1 MAARVM
7 AVQTAIS
14 LVGAAARGL
23 IPSICADASQ
33 YLSRKR
39 IMIKQPLQALAGKAS
54 GKAAAVLRAAAA
66 QEAFRP
72 NDELLAALDTGSDG
86 LDEQQIEARLH
97 RDGPNEVSH
106 EKPPH
111 WTLQLL
117 RAFKNPF
124 IIVLLVLAGVEL
136 ATDDSD
142 LTGPI
147 IIAVMVGV
155 SVLLSFSQEYRS
167 SRAAEKL
174 KAMVRNTATVTRRAS
189 DGHSEQVEVPVVELV
204 AGDIVHLGAGDMVP
218 ADLRLLTAKDLFISQ
233 AILTGESLPVE
244 KSAPARVPAPQQGQ
258 AHTYDNPLEL
268 PTVCY
273 MGTNVVSGTASAV
286 VVAAG
291 ARSYLGSLAHSMS
304 GQRVQTSFDR
314 GVNSVSWLLIRFM
327 AVMVPVV
334 FLIQGFGKHNWLEA
348 FLFALSVAVGLTPE
362 MLPLIV
368 TANLAKGALA
378 MSKRKVVVK
387 RLNAIQNFGAMD
399 VLCTDK
405 TGTLTLDKIVLERHL
420 DLDGEES
427 DEALEYGYLNSRF
440 QTGLKNL
447 MDKAVLEHRNL
458 ESAAMRYRVV
468 DEIPFDFQRR
478 RMSVVVTDGSGEH
491 LLICKGAVEEMLST
505 CAFARIGEVIEPMT
519 DERRREIKA
528 MTHRLNEDGLRVLVV
543 AMRREPEHEH
553 PYSVADESNLIA
565 VGCLAFLDPPKDS
578 AATAIR
584 ALNHHGVE
592 VKVIT
597 GDNEAV
603 TRKICREVGLD
614 VTHSVQGREIEQL
627 DDAALDALVARVTVF
642 AKMSP
647 LQKARVVRS
656 LQRLGHT
663 VGFLGDGINDAPALH
678 DADVG
683 ISVDTATDIAK
694 ESADIILLEKNL
706 MVLEEGV
713 IEGRITF
720 GNIIKY
726 IKMTASSN
734 FGNVFSMLVASVFL
748 PFLPLL
754 PLQILVLNLLYDI
767 SQLSIP
773 FDRMD
778 EDYLRKPRKWD
789 AGDIG
794 RFMVWIGP
802 VSSIFDITTFVL
814 LWYMFG
820 ANSSAHQSL
829 FQSGW
834 FIESLL
840 TQTLIVHMIRTRRI
854 PFLQSVAAAPVLAL
868 TTAII
873 LIGLLVPY
881 TGIGAKIGMTT
892 LPPAFFGWIAL
903 TVLTYAVLTQLVKLV
918 YMRRYGR
925 WL

>member
-1 MAARVM
+1 MIKQSNQAVAGKAAGK
-7 AVQTAIS
+7 
-14 LVGAAARGL
+14 GAAA
-23 IPSICADASQ
+23 IH
-33 YLSRKR
+33 
-39 IMIKQPLQALAGKAS
+39 
-54 GKAAAVLRAAAA
+54 AAVA
-66 QEAFRP
+66 QEAFRA
-72 NDELLAALDTGSDG
+72 NDELLAALETTPAG
-86 LDEQQIEARLH
+86 LDEEQIEARLH

-111 WTLQLL
+111 WSRQLL

-124 IIVLLVLAGVEL
+124 IIVLLVLAVVQVF
-136 ATDDSD
+136 ATPDDMS
-142 LTGPI
+142 GPI
-147 IIAVMVGV
+147 IIAVMVAI
-155 SVLLSFSQEYRS
+155 SVLLNFTQEFRS
-167 SRAAEKL
+167 SRAAENL
-174 KAMVRNTATVTRRAS
+174 KAMVRNTATVTRKAS
-189 DGHSEQVEVPVVELV
+189 DGHSEQIEVPVVELV

-218 ADLRLLTAKDLFISQ
+218 GDLRLLTAKDLFISQ

-244 KSAPARVPAPQQGQ
+244 KSAPARVSDGSSQQK
-258 AHTYDNPLEL
+258 YDSPLEL

-273 MGTNVVSGTASAV
+273 MGTNVISGTAAAV
-286 VVAAG
+286 VVATG
-291 ARSYLGSLAHSMS
+291 SRSYLGSLAHSMS

-314 GVNSVSWLLIRFM
+314 GVKSVSWLLIRFM

-334 FLIQGFGKHNWLEA
+334 FLINGLDKHNWTEA

-368 TANLAKGALA
+368 TANLSKGALA
-378 MSKRKVVVK
+378 MSRRKVVVK

-427 DEALEYGYLNSRF
+427 DEALEFGYLNSRF

-447 MDKAVLEHRNL
+447 MDKAVLEHRDL
-458 ESAAMRYRVV
+458 ESAATRYRVI

-478 RMSVVVTDGSGEH
+478 RMSVVVAKDDGEH
-491 LLICKGAVEEMLST
+491 LLICKGAVEEMLSICT
-505 CAFARIGEVIEPMT
+505 FAKVGDVTEPMT
-519 DERRREIKA
+519 EGRRNDIKA
-528 MTHRLNEDGLRVLVV
+528 MTHKLNEDGLRVLVV
-543 AMRREPEHEH
+543 AVQREPSHDR
-553 PYSVADESNLIA
+553 PYSVADESDLVAI
-565 VGCLAFLDPPKDS
+565 GCLAFLDPPKDS

-584 ALNHHGVE
+584 ALHQHGVE

-614 VTHSVQGREIEQL
+614 VTHSVQGKEIESL
-627 DDAALDALVARVTVF
+627 DDAALDTLVARVTVF

-713 IEGRITF
+713 LEGRVTF
-720 GNIIKY
+720 GNIMKY

-734 FGNVFSMLVASVFL
+734 FGNVLSILIASAFL
-748 PFLPLL
+748 PFMPML

-794 RFMVWIGP
+794 RFMVWVGP
-802 VSSIFDITTFVL
+802 ASSVFDMTTFAL
-814 LWYMFG
+814 LWYVFG
-820 ANSSAHQSL
+820 ANSPAHQSL

-840 TQTLIVHMIRTRRI
+840 TQTLVVHMIRTRKI
-854 PFLQSVAAAPVLAL
+854 PFLQSSAAAPVLGL

-873 LIGLLVPY
+873 VIGMLLPY
-881 TGIGAKIGMTT
+881 TAIGTKIGMMQM
-892 LPPAFFGWIAL
+892 PPVYFAWLAL
-903 TVLTYAVLTQLVKLV
+903 TVVAYCALTQLVKVV

>member
-1 MAARVM
+1 MNKLFAPATV
-7 AVQTAIS
+7 T
-14 LVGAAARGL
+14 
-23 IPSICADASQ
+23 
-33 YLSRKR
+33 
-39 IMIKQPLQALAGKAS
+39 GKAVR
-54 GKAAAVLRAAAA
+54 GALPVVTVRAAQYAFQAA
-66 QEAFRP
+66 
-72 NDELLAALDTGSDG
+72 DELLAKLDTRGDG
-86 LDEQQIEARLH
+86 LDAGQIETRLR
-97 RDGPNEVSH
+97 RDGLNEVSH

-111 WTLQLL
+111 WSRQLL

-124 IIVLLVLAGVEL
+124 IAVLLILAGVQL
-136 ATDDSD
+136 ATDGGD
-142 LTGPI
+142 LAGPI
-147 IIAVMVGV
+147 IIAVMVAI

-174 KAMVRNTATVTRRAS
+174 KAMVRNTATVLRRAE
-189 DGHSEQVEVPVVELV
+189 DGHSEQIEVPVIELV

-218 ADLRLLTAKDLFISQ
+218 ADLRLLGAKDLFISQ

-244 KSAPARVPAPQQGQ
+244 KSAAVRAPLG
-258 AHTYDNPLEL
+258 ADSHASPLDL
-268 PTVCY
+268 PSICY

-286 VVAAG
+286 VVVSG
-291 ARSYLGSLAHSMS
+291 ARSYLGSLARSMT
-304 GQRVQTSFDR
+304 GRRVQTSFDR
-314 GVNSVSWLLIRFM
+314 GVSSVSWLLIRFM

-334 FLIQGFGKHNWLEA
+334 FLIQGFGKHDWTEA

-378 MSKRKVVVK
+378 MSRRKVVVK
-387 RLNAIQNFGAMD
+387 QLNAIQNFGAVD

-420 DLDGEES
+420 DMGGEES
-427 DEALEYGYLNSRF
+427 AEALEFGYLNSRF

-447 MDKAVLEHRNL
+447 MDKAVLTHRQL
-458 ESAAMRYRVV
+458 ESAAADYQVI
-468 DEIPFDFQRR
+468 DEIPFDFRRR
-478 RMSVVVTDGSGEH
+478 RMSVVVARGDGEH
-491 LLICKGAVEEMLST
+491 LLICKGAVEEMLAI
-505 CAFARIGEVIEPMT
+505 CAFEKAGAATVPLTDAR
-519 DERRREIKA
+519 RNAIKA

-543 AMRREPEHEH
+543 AVRREPGHAR
-553 PYSVADESNLIA
+553 PYTVADENALVA

-584 ALNHHGVE
+584 ALHSHGVE

-597 GDNEAV
+597 GDNEVV

-614 VTHSVQGREIEQL
+614 VAHSVQGKDIEPL
-627 DDAALDALVARVTVF
+627 DDAALDILVARATVF
-642 AKMSP
+642 TKMSP
-647 LQKARVVRS
+647 LQKAQVVRS
-656 LQRLGHT
+656 LQRQGHT

-713 IEGRITF
+713 LKGRVTF
-720 GNIIKY
+720 GNVIKY
-726 IKMTASSN
+726 IKLTASSN
-734 FGNVFSMLVASVFL
+734 FGNVLSMLVASLFL
-748 PFLPLL
+748 PFLPLF

-778 EDYLRKPRKWD
+778 DDYLRKPQRWD

-802 VSSIFDITTFVL
+802 ASSVFDLTTFAL
-814 LWYMFG
+814 LWYVFD
-820 ANSSAHQSL
+820 ANSVAQQSL

-840 TQTLIVHMIRTRRI
+840 TQTLVVHMIRTRRI
-854 PFLQSVAAAPVLAL
+854 PFLQSAAAGPVLAL

-873 LIGLLVPY
+873 VIGVLIPY
-881 TGIGAKIGMTT
+881 TAIGTKFGM
-892 LPPAFFGWIAL
+892 LEMPPVYFGWLAA
-903 TVLTYAVLTQLVKLV
+903 TVLGYCTLTQLMKVV
-918 YMRRYGR
+918 YIRRYGR

>member
-1 MAARVM
+1 MNWISTPAAPRPASKGAARPP
-7 AVQTAIS
+7 
-14 LVGAAARGL
+14 AAAEQAFRD
-23 IPSICADASQ
+23 ADA
-33 YLSRKR
+33 
-39 IMIKQPLQALAGKAS
+39 
-54 GKAAAVLRAAAA
+54 
-66 QEAFRP
+66 
-72 NDELLAALDTGSDG
+72 LLLWLDTTPAG
-86 LDEQQIEARLH
+86 LDAEQIGARLH
-97 RDGPNEVSH
+97 RDGLNEVAH

-111 WTLQLL
+111 WSLQLL

-124 IIVLLVLAGVEL
+124 IVVLLVLGGVQL
-136 ATDDSD
+136 FTDGND
-142 LTGPI
+142 LTGPA
-147 IIAVMVGV
+147 IIAVMVGI
-155 SVLLSFSQEYRS
+155 SVLLSFTQEYRS

-189 DGHSEQVEVPVVELV
+189 DGHSEQIEVPVVELV
-204 AGDIVHLGAGDMVP
+204 AGDIVHLAAGDMVP
-218 ADLRLLTAKDLFISQ
+218 ADLRLLGAKDLFVSQ

-244 KSAPARVPAPQQGQ
+244 KAAPAPVRADGGQ
-258 AHTYDNPLEL
+258 VGTPPDRDPLDL
-268 PTVCY
+268 TSVCY

-286 VVAAG
+286 VVATG
-291 ARSYLGSLAHSMS
+291 ARSYLGSLAHSMG

-314 GVNSVSWLLIRFM
+314 GVSSVSWLLLRFM

-334 FLIQGFGKHNWLEA
+334 FLINGLDKHNWTEA
-348 FLFALSVAVGLTPE
+348 FLFALSIAVGLTPE

-378 MSKRKVVVK
+378 MSRRKVVVK

-447 MDKAVLEHRNL
+447 MDKAVLAHRDL
-458 ESAAMRYRVV
+458 EAAATRYRVV

-478 RMSVVVTDGSGEH
+478 RMSVVVADGGGEH
-491 LLICKGAVEEMLST
+491 LLICKGAVEEMLSI
-505 CAFARIGEVIEPMT
+505 CAFAKVGDVTEPMT
-519 DERRREIKA
+519 EERRREIKA

-543 AMRREPEHEH
+543 AARRQPAHES
-553 PYSVADESNLIA
+553 PYSVADESGLVA

-584 ALNHHGVE
+584 ALHSHGVA
-592 VKVIT
+592 VKVVT

-614 VTHSVQGREIEQL
+614 VSHSVQGRDIETL

-720 GNIIKY
+720 GNIMKY

-734 FGNVFSMLVASVFL
+734 FGNVFSVLVASAFL
-748 PFLPLL
+748 PFLPML
-754 PLQILVLNLLYDI
+754 PLQILVQNLLYDI

-778 EDYLRKPRKWD
+778 EEYLSKPRRWD

-794 RFMVWIGP
+794 RFMAWVGP
-802 VSSIFDITTFVL
+802 VSSIFDITTFWL
-814 LWYMFG
+814 MWHYFG
-820 ANSSAHQSL
+820 ANTPARQSL

-834 FIESLL
+834 FIEGLL
-840 TQTLIVHMIRTRRI
+840 SQTLIVHMIRTRRI
-854 PFLQSVAAAPVLAL
+854 PFVQSVAAAPVLGL
-868 TTAII
+868 TIAVIVI
-873 LIGLLVPY
+873 GMLIPFSTL
-881 TGIGAKIGMTT
+881 GAKIGMVP
-892 LPPAFFGWIAL
+892 LPPLYFAWLAL
-903 TVLTYAVLTQLVKLV
+903 TLVSYCVLTQLMKVL
-918 YMRRYGR
+918 YIRRYGR

>member
-1 MAARVM
+1 
-7 AVQTAIS
+7 
-14 LVGAAARGL
+14 
-23 IPSICADASQ
+23 
-33 YLSRKR
+33 
-39 IMIKQPLQALAGKAS
+39 MIKHSTHSVAGKAA
-54 GKAAAVLRAAAA
+54 GKGAGAPVRVAVAL
-66 QEAFRP
+66 EAFRH
-72 NDELLAALDTGSDG
+72 NEALFAALDTSAAG
-86 LDEQQIEARLH
+86 LDAEQIAERLD
-97 RDGPNEVSH
+97 RDGANEVSH

-111 WTLQLL
+111 WSRQLL

-124 IIVLLVLAGVEL
+124 IIVLLVLAVVQL
-136 ATDDSD
+136 ATDGDD
-142 LTGPI
+142 LAGPI
-147 IIAVMVGV
+147 IIAVMVGI
-155 SVLLSFSQEYRS
+155 SVLLSFTQEFRS
-167 SRAAEKL
+167 SKAAEKL
-174 KAMVRNTATVTRRAS
+174 KAMVRNTATVTRRS
-189 DGHSEQVEVPVVELV
+189 EDGHSERIEVPVGELV
-204 AGDIVHLGAGDMVP
+204 AGDIVHLAAGDMVP
-218 ADLRLLTAKDLFISQ
+218 ADLRLFSAKDLFISQ

-244 KSAPARVPAPQQGQ
+244 KSAPTPAQVSEEAAQG
-258 AHTYDNPLEL
+258 DNPLDL

-273 MGTNVVSGTASAV
+273 MGTNVVSGSASAV
-286 VVAAG
+286 VVATG
-291 ARSYLGSLAHSMS
+291 ARTYLGSLAHTIV

-327 AVMVPVV
+327 LVMVPIV
-334 FLIQGFGKHNWLEA
+334 FAINWYDKGDFLQA

-368 TANLAKGALA
+368 TANLGKGAIA
-378 MSKRKVVVK
+378 MSRRKVVVK

-420 DLDGEES
+420 DLYGEES

-447 MDKAVLEHRNL
+447 MDKAVLEHRDL
-458 ESAAMRYRVV
+458 ETVAQQYRIV

-478 RMSVVVTDGSGEH
+478 RMSVVVRHGEGDE
-491 LLICKGAVEEMLST
+491 LLVCKGAVEEMLSI
-505 CAFARIGEVIEPMT
+505 CAYAKVGEEILPVT
-519 DERRREIKA
+519 DEMRADIKA
-528 MTHRLNEDGLRVLVV
+528 MTRDLNDDGLRVLVV
-543 AMRREPEHEH
+543 AVKHQPPAGRA
-553 PYSVADESNLIA
+553 YGVADESGLTA

-578 AATAIR
+578 AATAIA
-584 ALNHHGVE
+584 ALHHHGVE

-614 VTHSVQGREIEQL
+614 VQHSAQGKHIEPL
-627 DDAALDALVARVTVF
+627 NDEELDALVKRTTVF

-647 LQKARVVRS
+647 LQKARVVKS
-656 LQRLGHT
+656 LQRQGHT
-663 VGFLGDGINDAPALH
+663 VGFLGDGINDAPALRE
-678 DADVG
+678 ADVG

-734 FGNVFSMLVASVFL
+734 FGNMFSVLVASAFL
-748 PFLPLL
+748 PFLPML

-778 EDYLRKPRKWD
+778 DEYLRKPRKWD
-789 AGDIG
+789 ASDIG

-802 VSSIFDITTFVL
+802 VSSIFDITTFLL
-814 LWYMFG
+814 LWYVFG
-820 ANSSAHQSL
+820 ANGPAHQSF

-834 FIESLL
+834 FVESLL
-840 TQTLIVHMIRTRRI
+840 TQTLIVHMIRTKRI
-854 PFLQSVAAAPVLAL
+854 PFLQSVAAAPVLGL

-873 LIGLLVPY
+873 AIGLLLPY
-881 TGIGAKIGMTT
+881 TGLGAKIGMMP
-892 LPPAFFGWIAL
+892 LPPVYFGWIAL
-903 TVLTYAVLTQLVKLV
+903 TVLTYCVLTQLVKLL
-918 YMRRYGR
+918 YIRRYGR

>member
-1 MAARVM
+1 MSK
-7 AVQTAIS
+7 IS
-14 LVGAAARGL
+14 NPSIGKVAGKSVPVTVAQQAFCDAAA
-23 IPSICADASQ
+23 
-33 YLSRKR
+33 
-39 IMIKQPLQALAGKAS
+39 
-54 GKAAAVLRAAAA
+54 
-66 QEAFRP
+66 
-72 NDELLAALDTGSDG
+72 LLATLDTTLAG
-86 LDEQQIEARLH
+86 LDEEQISERLH

-111 WTLQLL
+111 WSLQLL

-124 IIVLLVLAGVEL
+124 IVVLLVLAGVQL
-136 ATDDSD
+136 FTDGDD

-147 IIAVMVGV
+147 IIAVMVGI
-155 SVLLSFSQEYRS
+155 SVLLSFTQEYRS
-167 SRAAEKL
+167 TRAAEKL

-189 DGHSEQVEVPVVELV
+189 DGHSEQIEVPVAELV

-218 ADLRLLTAKDLFISQ
+218 ADLRLLGAKDLFISQ

-244 KSAPARVPAPQQGQ
+244 KSAPTRTSIDDGSSAA
-258 AHTYDNPLEL
+258 TPLDL

-273 MGTNVVSGTASAV
+273 MGTNVVSGTAAAV
-286 VVAAG
+286 VVATG

-314 GVNSVSWLLIRFM
+314 GISSVSWLLIRFM

-334 FLIQGFGKHNWLEA
+334 FLINGLDKHNWTEA

-368 TANLAKGALA
+368 TANLSKGALA

-447 MDKAVLEHRNL
+447 MDKAVLEHRDL
-458 ESAAMRYRVV
+458 EAAATRYRVV

-478 RMSVVVTDGSGEH
+478 RMSVVVANGDGEH
-491 LLICKGAVEEMLST
+491 LLICKGAVEEMLSICT
-505 CAFARIGEVIEPMT
+505 FAKTGDVTEPLT

-528 MTHRLNEDGLRVLVV
+528 MTHKLNEDGLRVLVV
-543 AMRREPEHEH
+543 AVRRESAHERA
-553 PYSVADESNLIA
+553 YGVVDENNLVA

-584 ALNHHGVE
+584 ALHQHGVE

-614 VTHSVQGREIEQL
+614 VTHSVEGKEIEAL

-713 IEGRITF
+713 LEGRVTF
-720 GNIIKY
+720 GNIMKY

-734 FGNVFSMLVASVFL
+734 FGNVFSVLVASAFL
-748 PFLPLL
+748 PFLPML
-754 PLQILVLNLLYDI
+754 PLQILVQNLLYDI

-778 EDYLRKPRKWD
+778 EEYLSKPRKWD

-802 VSSIFDITTFVL
+802 VSSIFDITTFWL
-814 LWYMFG
+814 MWHYFG
-820 ANSSAHQSL
+820 ANSPAHQSL

-834 FIESLL
+834 FIEGLL
-840 TQTLIVHMIRTRRI
+840 SQTLIVHMIRTRRI
-854 PFLQSVAAAPVLAL
+854 PFLQSVAAAPVLGL
-868 TTAII
+868 TLAII
-873 LIGLLVPY
+873 VIGMLIPY
-881 TGIGAKIGMTT
+881 SALGAKIGMVP
-892 LPPAFFGWIAL
+892 LPPVYFAWLAVTL
-903 TVLTYAVLTQLVKLV
+903 VSYCVLTQLMKLI
-918 YMRRYGR
+918 YIRRYGR

>member
-1 MAARVM
+1 
-7 AVQTAIS
+7 
-14 LVGAAARGL
+14 
-23 IPSICADASQ
+23 
-33 YLSRKR
+33 
-39 IMIKQPLQALAGKAS
+39 MIKQSIQGALP
-54 GKAAAVLRAAAA
+54 RAADRGASAPLHVAVA
-66 QEAFRP
+66 QEAFRA
-72 NDELLAALDTGSDG
+72 NSELLASLETTPAG
-86 LDEQQIEARLH
+86 LDEEQIEARLH
-97 RDGPNEVSH
+97 RDGINEVSY

-111 WTLQLL
+111 WSRQLL

-124 IIVLLVLAGVEL
+124 IIVLLVLAVVQMF
-136 ATDDSD
+136 ATPDDLS
-142 LTGPI
+142 GPI
-147 IIAVMVGV
+147 IIAAMVGI
-155 SVLLSFSQEYRS
+155 SVLLSFTQEYRS
-167 SRAAEKL
+167 SKAAEKL

-189 DGHSEQVEVPVVELV
+189 DGHSERIEVPVGELV
-204 AGDIVHLGAGDMVP
+204 AGDIVHLAAGDMVP
-218 ADLRLLTAKDLFISQ
+218 ADLRLLHAKDLFISQ

-244 KSAPARVPAPQQGQ
+244 KAAPG
-258 AHTYDNPLEL
+258 AHGAAEADHANPLDL
-268 PTVCY
+268 PTICY
-273 MGTNVVSGTASAV
+273 MGTNVVSGTATAV
-286 VVAAG
+286 AVATG
-291 ARSYLGSLAHSMS
+291 PRSYLGSLAHSIV

-334 FLIQGFGKHNWLEA
+334 FLINGFDKHDWLQA
-348 FLFALSVAVGLTPE
+348 FMFALSVAVGLTPE

-378 MSKRKVVVK
+378 MSGRKVVVK

-420 DLDGEES
+420 DLHGEES

-447 MDKAVLEHRNL
+447 MDKAVLEHRDL
-458 ESAAMRYRVV
+458 EPAAAHYRIV

-478 RMSVVVTDGSGEH
+478 RMSVVLGNGDGH
-491 LLICKGAVEEMLST
+491 DLIVCKGAVEEMLSI
-505 CAFARIGEVIEPMT
+505 CAWARTGGEVVPMT
-519 DERRREIKA
+519 DAQRDEIKE
-528 MTHRLNEDGLRVLVV
+528 MTHGLNEDGLRVLVV
-543 AMRREPEHEH
+543 AVKQQPPAGR
-553 PYSVADESNLIA
+553 PYGVADESGLTA

-578 AATAIR
+578 AATAIA
-584 ALNHHGVE
+584 ALHHHGVQ

-614 VTHSVQGREIEQL
+614 VEHSAQGRQIEPL
-627 DDAALDALVARVTVF
+627 DDAALDALVARTTVF

-647 LQKARVVRS
+647 LQKARVVKS
-656 LQRLGHT
+656 LQRQGHT
-663 VGFLGDGINDAPALH
+663 VGFLGDGINDAPALRE
-678 DADVG
+678 ADVG

-734 FGNVFSMLVASVFL
+734 FGNMFSVLVASAFL
-748 PFLPLL
+748 PFLPML

-778 EDYLRKPRKWD
+778 DEYLRKPRKWN
-789 AGDIG
+789 ASDIG

-802 VSSIFDITTFVL
+802 VSSIFDITTFLL
-814 LWYMFG
+814 LWHVFG
-820 ANSSAHQSL
+820 ANSVAHQSF

-834 FIESLL
+834 FVESLL

-854 PFLQSVAAAPVLAL
+854 PFLQSIASAPVLAL
-868 TTAII
+868 TSAII
-873 LIGLLVPY
+873 LIGLFIPFIGL
-881 TGIGAKIGMTT
+881 GAKIGMVP
-892 LPPAFFGWIAL
+892 LPPAFFGWVAL
-903 TVLTYAVLTQLVKLV
+903 TVLTYGVLTQLMKLV
-918 YMRRYGR
+918 YIRRYGR

>member
-1 MAARVM
+1 MSKHSSTPGGNVVDKVAPSTDV
-7 AVQTAIS
+7 AV
-14 LVGAAARGL
+14 
-23 IPSICADASQ
+23 
-33 YLSRKR
+33 
-39 IMIKQPLQALAGKAS
+39 AG
-54 GKAAAVLRAAAA
+54 
-66 QEAFRP
+66 QAFR
-72 NDELLAALDTGSDG
+72 DTGSLLDSLETSAGGLGAGQIGARLRRDG
-86 LDEQQIEARLH
+86 L
-97 RDGPNEVSH
+97 NEVSR

-117 RAFKNPF
+117 HAFKNPF
-124 IIVLLVLAGVEL
+124 IVVLLVLAGVQL
-136 ATDDSD
+136 FSDRGD
-142 LTGPI
+142 LTGPA
-147 IIAVMVGV
+147 IIAVMVGI
-155 SVLLSFSQEYRS
+155 SVVLSFTQEYRS
-167 SRAAEKL
+167 SRAAEQL
-174 KAMVRNTATVTRRAS
+174 KAMVRNTATVLRRAS
-189 DGHSEQVEVPVVELV
+189 DEHSERIEVPVIELV
-204 AGDIVHLGAGDMVP
+204 VGDIVQLGAGDMVP

-244 KSAPARVPAPQQGQ
+244 KAAPAAGSSPEDAPP
-258 AHTYDNPLEL
+258 NPLDL
-268 PTVCY
+268 ASLCY
-273 MGTNVVSGTASAV
+273 MGTNVVSGTATAV
-286 VVAAG
+286 VLATG

-314 GVNSVSWLLIRFM
+314 GIRSVSWLLIRFM
-327 AVMVPVV
+327 AVMVPIV
-334 FLIQGFGKHNWLEA
+334 FLINGLDKHDWTQA
-348 FLFALSVAVGLTPE
+348 FLFALSIAVGLTPE

-368 TANLAKGALA
+368 TANLSKGALA
-378 MSKRKVVVK
+378 MSRRKVVVK

-405 TGTLTLDKIVLERHL
+405 TGTLTLDRIVLERHL
-420 DLDGEES
+420 DLEGEES
-427 DEALEYGYLNSRF
+427 GEALEFGYLNSHF

-447 MDKAVLEHRNL
+447 LDKAVLAHRDL
-458 ESAAMRYRVV
+458 EPVAARYRVV

-478 RMSVVVTDGSGEH
+478 RMSVVVTDGDGEH
-491 LLICKGAVEEMLST
+491 LLICKGAVEEMLSICT
-505 CAFARIGEVIEPMT
+505 HARIGTATEAMT
-519 DERRREIKA
+519 DERREVIKSI
-528 MTHRLNEDGLRVLVV
+528 THRLNEDGLRVLVV
-543 AMRREPEHEH
+543 AIRRGPAHGRA
-553 PYSVADESNLIA
+553 YGVGDESGLVA
-565 VGCLAFLDPPKDS
+565 VGLLAFLDPPKDS

-584 ALNHHGVE
+584 ALHQHGVE

-603 TRKICREVGLD
+603 ARKICREVGLD
-614 VTHSVQGREIEQL
+614 VEHSLQGGEIESL
-627 DDAALDALVARVTVF
+627 ADDALDALVVRVTVF

-713 IEGRITF
+713 LEGRITF
-720 GNIIKY
+720 GNIMKY

-734 FGNVFSMLVASVFL
+734 FGNVLSVLVASAFL
-748 PFLPLL
+748 PFLPML
-754 PLQILVLNLLYDI
+754 PLQILVQNLLYDI

-778 EDYLRKPRKWD
+778 EEYLSRPRQWD

-802 VSSIFDITTFVL
+802 VSSIFDITTFWLMWHV
-814 LWYMFG
+814 FG
-820 ANSSAHQSL
+820 ANSPAHQSL

-834 FIESLL
+834 FIEGLL
-840 TQTLIVHMIRTRRI
+840 SQTLIVHMIRTRRI
-854 PFLQSVAAAPVLAL
+854 PFVQSVAAAPVLGL
-868 TTAII
+868 TVAIM
-873 LIGLLVPY
+873 LVGMLLPFS
-881 TGIGAKIGMTT
+881 TLGARIGMMP
-892 LPPAFFGWIAL
+892 LPPIYFAWLGL
-903 TVLTYAVLTQLVKLV
+903 TLVSYCVLTQLMKLV

>member
-1 MAARVM
+1 
-7 AVQTAIS
+7 
-14 LVGAAARGL
+14 
-23 IPSICADASQ
+23 
-33 YLSRKR
+33 
-39 IMIKQPLQALAGKAS
+39 MIKHSTHSVAGKAA
-54 GKAAAVLRAAAA
+54 GKGAGAPVRVAVAL
-66 QEAFRP
+66 EAFRH
-72 NDELLAALDTGSDG
+72 NEALFAALDTSAAG
-86 LDEQQIEARLH
+86 LDAEQIAERLD
-97 RDGPNEVSH
+97 RDGANEVSH

-111 WTLQLL
+111 WSRQLL

-124 IIVLLVLAGVEL
+124 IIVLLVLAVVQL
-136 ATDDSD
+136 ATDGDD
-142 LTGPI
+142 LAGPI
-147 IIAVMVGV
+147 IIAVMVGI
-155 SVLLSFSQEYRS
+155 SVLLSFTQEFRS
-167 SRAAEKL
+167 SKAAEKL
-174 KAMVRNTATVTRRAS
+174 KAMVRNTATVTRRS
-189 DGHSEQVEVPVVELV
+189 EDGHSERIEVPVGELV
-204 AGDIVHLGAGDMVP
+204 AGDIVHLAAGDMVP
-218 ADLRLLTAKDLFISQ
+218 ADLRLFSAKDLFISQ

-244 KSAPARVPAPQQGQ
+244 KSAPTPAQVSEEAAQG
-258 AHTYDNPLEL
+258 DNPLDL

-273 MGTNVVSGTASAV
+273 MGTNVVSGSASAV
-286 VVAAG
+286 VVATG
-291 ARSYLGSLAHSMS
+291 SRTYLGSLAHTIV

-327 AVMVPVV
+327 LVMVPIV
-334 FLIQGFGKHNWLEA
+334 FAINWYDKGDFLQA

-368 TANLAKGALA
+368 TANLGKGAIA

-420 DLDGEES
+420 DLYGEES

-447 MDKAVLEHRNL
+447 MDKAVLEHRDL
-458 ESAAMRYRVV
+458 ETVAQQYRIV

-478 RMSVVVTDGSGEH
+478 RMSVVVRHGEGDE
-491 LLICKGAVEEMLST
+491 LLVCKGAVEEMLSI
-505 CAFARIGEVIEPMT
+505 CAYAKVGEEILPVT
-519 DERRREIKA
+519 DEMRADIKA
-528 MTHRLNEDGLRVLVV
+528 MTRDLNEDGLRVLVV
-543 AMRREPEHEH
+543 AVKHQPPAGRA
-553 PYSVADESNLIA
+553 YGVADESGLTA

-578 AATAIR
+578 AATAIA
-584 ALNHHGVE
+584 ALHHHGVE

-614 VTHSVQGREIEQL
+614 VQHSAQGKHIEPL
-627 DDAALDALVARVTVF
+627 NDEELDALVKRTTVF

-647 LQKARVVRS
+647 LQKARVVKS
-656 LQRLGHT
+656 LQRQGHT
-663 VGFLGDGINDAPALH
+663 VGFLGDGINDAPALRE
-678 DADVG
+678 ADVG

-734 FGNVFSMLVASVFL
+734 FGNMFSVLVASAFL
-748 PFLPLL
+748 PFLPML

-778 EDYLRKPRKWD
+778 DEYLRKPRKWD
-789 AGDIG
+789 ASDIG

-802 VSSIFDITTFVL
+802 VSSIFDITTFLL
-814 LWYMFG
+814 LWYVFG
-820 ANSSAHQSL
+820 ANGPAHQSF

-834 FIESLL
+834 FVESLL
-840 TQTLIVHMIRTRRI
+840 TQTLIVHMIRTKRI
-854 PFLQSVAAAPVLAL
+854 PFLQSVAAAPVLGL

-873 LIGLLVPY
+873 AIGLLLPY
-881 TGIGAKIGMTT
+881 TGLGAKIGMMP
-892 LPPAFFGWIAL
+892 LPPVYFAWIAL
-903 TVLTYAVLTQLVKLV
+903 TVLTYCVLTQAVKLL
-918 YMRRYGR
+918 YIRRYGR

>member
-1 MAARVM
+1 MTKQSNQ
-7 AVQTAIS
+7 AVAVRT
-14 LVGAAARGL
+14 
-23 IPSICADASQ
+23 
-33 YLSRKR
+33 
-39 IMIKQPLQALAGKAS
+39 AGK
-54 GKAAAVLRAAAA
+54 GAAVLLHAAVA
-66 QEAFRP
+66 QEAFQT
-72 NDELLAALDTGSDG
+72 NDALLASLDTTLSG
-86 LDEQQIEARLH
+86 LDEEQIEDRLN
-97 RDGPNEVSH
+97 RDGSNEVSH

-111 WTLQLL
+111 WTRQLL
-117 RAFKNPF
+117 RTFKNPF
-124 IIVLLVLAGVEL
+124 IIVLLILAVVQVFI
-136 ATDDSD
+136 TPDDLS
-142 LTGPI
+142 GPI
-147 IIAVMVGV
+147 IIAVMVSI

-167 SRAAEKL
+167 SRAAENL
-174 KAMVRNTATVTRRAS
+174 KAMVRNTATVTRKAS
-189 DGHSEQVEVPVVELV
+189 DGHSERIEVPVGELV
-204 AGDIVHLGAGDMVP
+204 AGDIVHLAAGDMVP
-218 ADLRLLTAKDLFISQ
+218 ADMRLLTAKDLFISQ

-244 KSAPARVPAPQQGQ
+244 KLA
-258 AHTYDNPLEL
+258 
-268 PTVCY
+268 PTVAQIDQHKQQTLHENLLDLTTICY

-286 VVAAG
+286 VVSTG
-291 ARSYLGSLAHSMS
+291 ARTYLGSIARTIT

-314 GVNSVSWLLIRFM
+314 GVKSVSWLLIRFM
-327 AVMVPVV
+327 LVMVPIV
-334 FLIQGFGKHNWLEA
+334 LGIQWFKHGFFEA
-348 FLFALSVAVGLTPE
+348 LLFALSVAVGLTPE

-427 DEALEYGYLNSRF
+427 DEALEYGYLNSHF

-447 MDKAVLEHRNL
+447 MDKAVLAHRDL
-458 ESAAMRYRVV
+458 EGTVARYRVV

-478 RMSVVVTDGSGEH
+478 RMSVVVAKDDGEH
-491 LLICKGAVEEMLST
+491 LLICKGAVEEMLSI
-505 CAFARIGEVIEPMT
+505 CAFAKVGDVTEPMT
-519 DERRREIKA
+519 DERRQEIKA

-543 AMRREPEHEH
+543 ATQREPSHER
-553 PYSVADESNLIA
+553 PYSVADETGLVA

-578 AATAIR
+578 ALTAIL
-584 ALNHHGVE
+584 ALHQHGVE

-603 TRKICREVGLD
+603 ARKICREVGLD
-614 VTHSVQGREIEQL
+614 VTHSVQGRDIEPL
-627 DDAALDALVARVTVF
+627 EDAELDALVARVTVF

-647 LQKARVVRS
+647 AQKARVVKS
-656 LQRLGHT
+656 LQRQGHT
-663 VGFLGDGINDAPALH
+663 VGFLGDGINDAPALRE
-678 DADVG
+678 ADVG

-713 IEGRITF
+713 LEGRVTF
-720 GNIIKY
+720 GNIMKY

-734 FGNVFSMLVASVFL
+734 FGNVLSMLIASAFL
-748 PFLPLL
+748 PFLPML
-754 PLQILVLNLLYDI
+754 PLQVLVLNLLYDI

-794 RFMVWIGP
+794 RFMVWVGP
-802 VSSIFDITTFVL
+802 ASSVFDMTTFLL
-814 LWYMFG
+814 LWYVFG
-820 ANSSAHQSL
+820 ANSAAHQSL

-840 TQTLIVHMIRTRRI
+840 TQTLVVHMIRTRKI
-854 PFLQSVAAAPVLAL
+854 PFLQSSAAAPVLGL

-873 LIGLLVPY
+873 VIGMLLPY
-881 TGIGAKIGMTT
+881 TAIGTKIGMMEM
-892 LPPAFFGWIAL
+892 PGVYFGWLAV
-903 TVLTYAVLTQLVKLV
+903 TVLAYCALTQLVKVV
-918 YMRRYGR
+918 YIRRYGR

>member
-1 MAARVM
+1 MMKQSTQAVM
-7 AVQTAIS
+7 AKAVAKVTS
-14 LVGAAARGL
+14 AAPTR
-23 IPSICADASQ
+23 
-33 YLSRKR
+33 
-39 IMIKQPLQALAGKAS
+39 
-54 GKAAAVLRAAAA
+54 VAAA
-66 QEAFRP
+66 QDAFKENEA
-72 NDELLAALDTGSDG
+72 LLAGLDTSTAG
-86 LDEQQIEARLH
+86 LNEEQITERLD
-97 RDGPNEVSH
+97 RDGVNEVSH

-111 WTLQLL
+111 WSLQLL

-124 IIVLLVLAGVEL
+124 IIVLLILAVVQVVL
-136 ATDDSD
+136 TPDDLS
-142 LTGPI
+142 GPI
-147 IIAVMVGV
+147 IIAVMVGI
-155 SVLLSFSQEYRS
+155 SVLLSFTQEYRS
-167 SRAAEKL
+167 SRAAENL

-189 DGHSEQVEVPVVELV
+189 DEHSERIEVPVGELV
-204 AGDIVHLGAGDMVP
+204 VGDIVHLGAGDMVP

-244 KSAPARVPAPQQGQ
+244 KAAPSHAHFVEGGEHGAQQG
-258 AHTYDNPLEL
+258 NPLDL
-268 PTVCY
+268 PTICY
-273 MGTNVVSGTASAV
+273 MGTNVVSGTATA
-286 VVAAG
+286 VVAATG
-291 ARSYLGSLAHSMS
+291 PRTYLGSLARTIV
-304 GQRVQTSFDR
+304 GERVQTSFDR
-314 GVNSVSWLLIRFM
+314 GVSSVSWLLIRFM
-327 AVMVPVV
+327 LVMVPVV
-334 FLIQGFGKHNWLEA
+334 LAIQWYKHGFLEA
-348 FLFALSVAVGLTPE
+348 LLFALSVAVGLTPE

-368 TANLAKGALA
+368 TANLAKGAMA
-378 MSKRKVVVK
+378 MSRRKVVVK

-420 DLDGEES
+420 DLDGEDSE
-427 DEALEYGYLNSRF
+427 DALEYGYLNSHF

-447 MDKAVLEHRNL
+447 MDKAVLAHRDL
-458 ESAAMRYRVV
+458 EPIVARYRVV

-478 RMSVVVTDGSGEH
+478 RMSVVLANGNGHH
-491 LLICKGAVEEMLST
+491 LLVCKGAVEEMLAIAT
-505 CAFARIGEVIEPMT
+505 KERRGDEILPMT

-528 MTHRLNEDGLRVLVV
+528 MTRRLNEDGLRVLVV
-543 AMRREPEHEH
+543 AIKEDAPRGGA
-553 PYSVADESNLIA
+553 YGVADEAELTA
-565 VGCLAFLDPPKDS
+565 VGCLAFLDPPKDT
-578 AATAIR
+578 AATAIA
-584 ALNHHGVE
+584 ALHHHGVT

-614 VTHSVQGREIEQL
+614 VENSAQGRDIEPL
-627 DDAALDALVARVTVF
+627 DDAELDELVKRTTVF

-647 LQKARVVRS
+647 LQKARVVKS
-656 LQRLGHT
+656 LQRQGHT
-663 VGFLGDGINDAPALH
+663 VGFLGDGINDAPALRE
-678 DADVG
+678 ADVG

-713 IEGRITF
+713 LEGRVTF

-734 FGNVFSMLVASVFL
+734 FGNVLSMVAAAFFL
-748 PFLPLL
+748 PFLPML

-778 EDYLRKPRKWD
+778 EEYLRKPRKWD
-789 AGDIG
+789 ASDIG

-802 VSSIFDITTFVL
+802 TSSIFDITTFAL
-814 LWYMFG
+814 LWYLFG
-820 ANSSAHQSL
+820 ANNADHQAF

-840 TQTLIVHMIRTRRI
+840 TQTLVVHMIRTRKI
-854 PFLQSVAAAPVLAL
+854 PFLQSVAAAPVLGL

-873 LIGLLVPY
+873 VIGMLIPFTSLGL
-881 TGIGAKIGMTT
+881 KIGMVE
-892 LPPAFFGWIAL
+892 LPGVYFGWLAATVIAYCAL
-903 TVLTYAVLTQLVKLV
+903 TQVMKLL
-918 YMRRYGR
+918 YIRRYGR

>member
-1 MAARVM
+1 MNKQSNQAA
-7 AVQTAIS
+7 AVKAAGK
-14 LVGAAARGL
+14 GAAAL
-23 IPSICADASQ
+23 H
-33 YLSRKR
+33 
-39 IMIKQPLQALAGKAS
+39 
-54 GKAAAVLRAAAA
+54 AAVAR
-66 QEAFRP
+66 EAFRA
-72 NDELLAALDTGSDG
+72 NDELLAALDTTPAG
-86 LDEQQIEARLH
+86 LDEEQIEARLH

-111 WTLQLL
+111 WSRQLL

-124 IIVLLVLAGVEL
+124 IIVLLVLAVVQIF
-136 ATDDSD
+136 ATPDDLS
-142 LTGPI
+142 GPI
-147 IIAVMVGV
+147 IIAVMVTI
-155 SVLLSFSQEYRS
+155 SVLLNFSQEFRS
-167 SRAAEKL
+167 SRAAENL
-174 KAMVRNTATVTRRAS
+174 KAMVRNTATVTRKAS
-189 DGHSEQVEVPVVELV
+189 DGHSEQIEVPVAELV

-218 ADLRLLTAKDLFISQ
+218 GDLRLLSAKDLFISQ

-244 KSAPARVPAPQQGQ
+244 KSAPARVSADGGGAQQ
-258 AHTYDNPLEL
+258 YDSALDL

-273 MGTNVVSGTASAV
+273 MGTNVISGTATAV
-286 VVAAG
+286 VVATG
-291 ARSYLGSLAHSMS
+291 AHSYLGSLAHSMS

-314 GVNSVSWLLIRFM
+314 GVKSVSWLLIRFM

-334 FLIQGFGKHNWLEA
+334 FLINGLDKHNWTEA

-368 TANLAKGALA
+368 TANLSKGALA
-378 MSKRKVVVK
+378 MSRRKVVVK

-427 DEALEYGYLNSRF
+427 DEALEFGYLNSRF

-447 MDKAVLEHRNL
+447 MDKAVLEHRDL
-458 ESAAMRYRVV
+458 EAAATRYRVV

-478 RMSVVVTDGSGEH
+478 RMSVVVAKDDGEH
-491 LLICKGAVEEMLST
+491 LLICKGAVEEMLSICT
-505 CAFARIGEVIEPMT
+505 FAKIGDVTEPMT
-519 DERRREIKA
+519 DERRRDIKA
-528 MTHRLNEDGLRVLVV
+528 MTHKLNEDGLRVLVV
-543 AMRREPEHEH
+543 AVQREPGHDR
-553 PYSVADESNLIA
+553 PYSVADESGLIA

-584 ALNHHGVE
+584 ALHQHGVE

-614 VTHSVQGREIEQL
+614 VTHSVQGKEIESL
-627 DDAALDALVARVTVF
+627 DDAALDTLVARVTVF

-656 LQRLGHT
+656 LQRQGHT

-713 IEGRITF
+713 LEGRITF

-734 FGNVFSMLVASVFL
+734 FGNVLSMLIASAFL

-789 AGDIG
+789 ASDIG
-794 RFMVWIGP
+794 RFMVWVGP
-802 VSSIFDITTFVL
+802 ASSVFDMTTFLL
-814 LWYMFG
+814 LWYVFG
-820 ANSSAHQSL
+820 ANSPAHQSL

-840 TQTLIVHMIRTRRI
+840 TQTLVVHMIRTRKI
-854 PFLQSVAAAPVLAL
+854 PFLQSIAAAPVLAL

-873 LIGLLVPY
+873 VIGMLLPY
-881 TGIGAKIGMTT
+881 TPVGAKIGMMEM
-892 LPPAFFGWIAL
+892 PPVYFVWLAL
-903 TVLTYAVLTQLVKLV
+903 TVVAYCALTQLVKV
-918 YMRRYGR
+918 IYTRRYGR

>member
-1 MAARVM
+1 MFKHSSQAVAGKTAGKGGSSAPARV
-7 AVQTAIS
+7 AV
-14 LVGAAARGL
+14 
-23 IPSICADASQ
+23 
-33 YLSRKR
+33 
-39 IMIKQPLQALAGKAS
+39 
-54 GKAAAVLRAAAA
+54 AV
-66 QEAFRP
+66 EAFRD
-72 NDELLAALDTGSDG
+72 NEALFAVLDTSTAG
-86 LDEQQIEARLH
+86 LDEEQIAERLE
-97 RDGPNEVSH
+97 RDGVNEVSH

-111 WTLQLL
+111 WSRQLL

-124 IIVLLVLAGVEL
+124 IVVLLVLAGVQL
-136 ATDDSD
+136 FTDGDD

-147 IIAVMVGV
+147 IIGVMVGI

-167 SRAAEKL
+167 SKAAENL

-189 DGHSEQVEVPVVELV
+189 DGHSERLEVPVGELV
-204 AGDIVHLGAGDMVP
+204 AGDIVHLAAGDMVP
-218 ADLRLLTAKDLFISQ
+218 ADLRLFSAKDLFISQ

-244 KSAPARVPAPQQGQ
+244 KAAPTRAQISEGDTQ
-258 AHTYDNPLEL
+258 TDSPLDL
-268 PTVCY
+268 PSVCY
-273 MGTNVVSGTASAV
+273 MGTNVVSGSASAV
-286 VVAAG
+286 VVATG
-291 ARSYLGSLAHSMS
+291 SRSYLGSLARTIV

-314 GVNSVSWLLIRFM
+314 GVSSVSWLLIRFM
-327 AVMVPVV
+327 LVMVPVV
-334 FLIQGFGKHNWLEA
+334 FAINWIDKGSFLEA

-368 TANLAKGALA
+368 TANLGKGAIA

-420 DLDGEES
+420 DLYGEES
-427 DEALEYGYLNSRF
+427 DEALEYGYLNSHF

-447 MDKAVLEHRNL
+447 MDKAVLEHRDL
-458 ESAAMRYRVV
+458 EPTAARYHVV

-478 RMSVVVTDGSGEH
+478 RMSVVVSNGDGNE
-491 LLICKGAVEEMLST
+491 LLVCKGAVEEMLSI
-505 CAFARIGEVIEPMT
+505 CSYAKAGDEILPMT
-519 DERRREIKA
+519 DEQRTDIKA
-528 MTHRLNEDGLRVLVV
+528 MTRRLNEDGLRVLVV
-543 AMRREPEHEH
+543 AVKHQLPLERT
-553 PYSVADESNLIA
+553 YGVADESGLIA
-565 VGCLAFLDPPKDS
+565 VGCLAFLDPPKDT
-578 AATAIR
+578 AATAIA
-584 ALNHHGVE
+584 ALHHHGVA

-603 TRKICREVGLD
+603 TRKICREVGLE
-614 VTHSVQGREIEQL
+614 VEHSTQGKHIEPL
-627 DDAALDALVARVTVF
+627 DDTALDELVARTTVF

-647 LQKARVVRS
+647 LQKARVVKS
-656 LQRLGHT
+656 LQRQGHT
-663 VGFLGDGINDAPALH
+663 VGFLGDGINDAPALRE
-678 DADVG
+678 ADVG

-713 IEGRITF
+713 LEGRVTF
-720 GNIIKY
+720 GNIMKY

-734 FGNVFSMLVASVFL
+734 FGNVFSVLIASAFL
-748 PFLPLL
+748 PFLPMA
-754 PLQILVLNLLYDI
+754 PLQILVQNLLYDL

-778 EDYLRKPRKWD
+778 EEYLRKPRKWD
-789 AGDIG
+789 ASDIG

-802 VSSIFDITTFVL
+802 VSSIFDITTFYL
-814 LWYMFG
+814 MWHYFG
-820 ANSSAHQSL
+820 ANSAEHQSL

-834 FIESLL
+834 FIEGLL
-840 TQTLIVHMIRTRRI
+840 SQTLIVHMIRTRRI

-873 LIGLLVPY
+873 IIGMLIPY
-881 TGIGAKIGMTT
+881 SGIGAKIGMVP
-892 LPPAFFGWIAL
+892 LPSIYFAWLAL
-903 TVLTYAVLTQLVKLV
+903 TLLCYCGLTQLMKVI
-918 YMRRYGR
+918 YIRRYGR

>member
-1 MAARVM
+1 MSKILPTPAHRLGGKVAVVAAHAFRENS
-7 AVQTAIS
+7 ALLAELETS
-14 LVGAAARGL
+14 TGGL
-23 IPSICADASQ
+23 DAS
-33 YLSRKR
+33 R
-39 IMIKQPLQALAGKAS
+39 
-54 GKAAAVLRAAAA
+54 
-66 QEAFRP
+66 
-72 NDELLAALDTGSDG
+72 
-86 LDEQQIEARLH
+86 IEARLH
-97 RDGPNEVSH
+97 RDGANEVSH

-117 RAFKNPF
+117 RAFRNPF
-124 IIVLLVLAGVEL
+124 IVVLLVLAGVQL
-136 ATDDSD
+136 FTDGGD
-142 LTGPI
+142 LTGPL
-147 IIAVMVGV
+147 IIAVMVGI
-155 SVLLSFSQEYRS
+155 SVLLSFTQEYRS
-167 SRAAEKL
+167 TRAAESL

-189 DGHSEQVEVPVVELV
+189 DGHSEQLEVPVVELV

-218 ADLRLLTAKDLFISQ
+218 ADLRLLGAKDLFISQ

-244 KSAPARVPAPQQGQ
+244 KSAPTPARVDPADGG
-258 AHTYDNPLEL
+258 NPLDL
-268 PTVCY
+268 ASVCY
-273 MGTNVVSGTASAV
+273 MGTNVVSGTATAV
-286 VVAAG
+286 VVATG
-291 ARSYLGSLAHSMS
+291 MQTYLGSLAHSMS

-327 AVMVPVV
+327 LVMVPVV
-334 FLIQGFGKHNWLEA
+334 IAINWIDKGSFLQA
-348 FLFALSVAVGLTPE
+348 FLFGLSVAVGLTPE

-368 TANLAKGALA
+368 TANLSKGALA
-378 MSKRKVVVK
+378 MSRRKVVVK

-405 TGTLTLDKIVLERHL
+405 TGTLTLDRIVLERHL

-447 MDKAVLEHRNL
+447 MDKAVLEHRDL
-458 ESAAMRYRVV
+458 ESAARRYRVI

-478 RMSVVVTDGSGEH
+478 RMSVVVADGDGEH
-491 LLICKGAVEEMLST
+491 VLICKGAVEEMLSI
-505 CAFARIGEVIEPMT
+505 CAFAKTGDITEPLT

-543 AMRREPEHEH
+543 AVRREPAHAR
-553 PYSVADESNLIA
+553 PYGVADESGLVA

-584 ALNHHGVE
+584 ALNQHGVE

-614 VTHSVQGREIEQL
+614 VTHSVEGREIEVL
-627 DDAALDALVARVTVF
+627 DDAALDTLVARVTVF

-713 IEGRITF
+713 LEGRVTF
-720 GNIIKY
+720 GNIMKY

-734 FGNVFSMLVASVFL
+734 FGNVFSVLVASAFL
-748 PFLPLL
+748 PFLPML
-754 PLQILVLNLLYDI
+754 PLQILVQNLLYDI

-778 EDYLRKPRKWD
+778 EEYLSRPRKWD

-802 VSSIFDITTFVL
+802 VSSIFDITTFWLMWHV
-814 LWYMFG
+814 FG
-820 ANSSAHQSL
+820 ASTVAHQSL

-834 FIESLL
+834 FIEGLL
-840 TQTLIVHMIRTRRI
+840 SQTLIVHMIRTRRI
-854 PFLQSVAAAPVLAL
+854 PFVQSIAAAPVLGLTLAVIVIGMLIPFSAL
-868 TTAII
+868 
-873 LIGLLVPY
+873 
-881 TGIGAKIGMTT
+881 GAKIGMAP
-892 LPPAFFGWIAL
+892 LPPMYFAWLAL
-903 TVLTYAVLTQLVKLV
+903 TLVSYCVLTQLMKLI
-918 YMRRYGR
+918 YIRRYGR

>member
-1 MAARVM
+1 
-7 AVQTAIS
+7 
-14 LVGAAARGL
+14 
-23 IPSICADASQ
+23 
-33 YLSRKR
+33 
-39 IMIKQPLQALAGKAS
+39 MIKQSIQGALP
-54 GKAAAVLRAAAA
+54 RAADRGASAPLHVAVA
-66 QEAFRP
+66 QEAFRA
-72 NDELLAALDTGSDG
+72 NSELLASLETTPAG
-86 LDEQQIEARLH
+86 LDEEQIEARLH
-97 RDGPNEVSH
+97 RDGINEVSY

-111 WTLQLL
+111 WSRQLL

-124 IIVLLVLAGVEL
+124 IIVLLVLAVVQMF
-136 ATDDSD
+136 ATPDDLS
-142 LTGPI
+142 GPI
-147 IIAVMVGV
+147 IIAAMVGI
-155 SVLLSFSQEYRS
+155 SVLLSFTQEYRS
-167 SRAAEKL
+167 SKAAEKL

-189 DGHSEQVEVPVVELV
+189 DGHSERIEVPVGELV
-204 AGDIVHLGAGDMVP
+204 AGDIVHLAAGDMVP
-218 ADLRLLTAKDLFISQ
+218 ADLRLLHAKDLFISQ

-244 KSAPARVPAPQQGQ
+244 KAAPG
-258 AHTYDNPLEL
+258 AHGAAEADHANPLDL
-268 PTVCY
+268 PTICY
-273 MGTNVVSGTASAV
+273 MGTNVVSGTATAV
-286 VVAAG
+286 AVATG
-291 ARSYLGSLAHSMS
+291 PRSYLGSLAHSIV

-334 FLIQGFGKHNWLEA
+334 FLINGFDKHDWLQA
-348 FLFALSVAVGLTPE
+348 FMFALSVAVGLTPE

-378 MSKRKVVVK
+378 MSRRKVVVK

-420 DLDGEES
+420 DLHGEES

-447 MDKAVLEHRNL
+447 MDKAVLAHRDL
-458 ESAAMRYRVV
+458 EPAAAHYRIV

-478 RMSVVVTDGSGEH
+478 RMSVVLGNGDGH
-491 LLICKGAVEEMLST
+491 DLIVCKGAVEEMLSICT
-505 CAFARIGEVIEPMT
+505 WAKTGDQIVPMT
-519 DERRREIKA
+519 DAQRDEIKE
-528 MTHRLNEDGLRVLVV
+528 MTRGLNEDGLRVLVV
-543 AMRREPEHEH
+543 AVKQQPPAGR
-553 PYSVADESNLIA
+553 PYGVADESGLTA

-578 AATAIR
+578 AATAIA
-584 ALNHHGVE
+584 ALHHHGVQ

-614 VTHSVQGREIEQL
+614 VEHSAQGRQIEPL
-627 DDAALDALVARVTVF
+627 DDAALDELVKRTTVF

-647 LQKARVVRS
+647 LQKARVVKS
-656 LQRLGHT
+656 LQRQGHT
-663 VGFLGDGINDAPALH
+663 VGFLGDGINDAPALRE
-678 DADVG
+678 ADVG

-734 FGNVFSMLVASVFL
+734 FGNMFSVLVASAFL
-748 PFLPLL
+748 PFLPML

-778 EDYLRKPRKWD
+778 DEYLRKPRKWD
-789 AGDIG
+789 ASDIG

-802 VSSIFDITTFVL
+802 VSSIFDITTFLL
-814 LWYMFG
+814 LWHVFG
-820 ANSSAHQSL
+820 ANSMAHQPF

-854 PFLQSVAAAPVLAL
+854 PFLQSIASAPVLAL
-868 TTAII
+868 TTAVI
-873 LIGLLVPY
+873 LIGLFVPF
-881 TGIGAKIGMTT
+881 TGLGAKIGMVA
-892 LPPAFFGWIAL
+892 LPPAFFGWVAL
-903 TVLTYAVLTQLVKLV
+903 TVLTYGVLTQLMKLV
-918 YMRRYGR
+918 YIRRYGR